1 MDKSES
7 EDAFMPSLLL
17 REPLLLVLVGE
28 MDTTRVE
35 RERERVWGL
44 SNHAWVCRPWH
55 GQGTWIYRRV
65 YLLAGERSV
74 SEDWVMG
81 RVGKGMGVRD

>member
-35 RERERVWGL
+35 RERE
-44 SNHAWVCRPWH
+44 S
-55 GQGTWIYRRV
+55 
-65 YLLAGERSV
+65 
-74 SEDWVMG
+74 MG
-81 RVGKGMGVRD
+81 PVKSCMGM